1 LSLRFNRATAKLTTG
16 AHALRCVQAR
26 AAVSQEG
33 EAREHLLSRRADEI
47 RTAER
52 RTGELALERDALQ
65 TRIADLE

>member
-1 LSLRFNRATAKLTTG
+1 LSLRFTG
-16 AHALRCVQAR
+16 RPRNSQLAR
-26 AAVSQEG
+26 MRFDAFRR

>member
-1 LSLRFNRATAKLTTG
+1 
-16 AHALRCVQAR
+16 
-26 AAVSQEG
+26 VSQEG

-52 RTGELALERDALQ
+52 RAGELALERDALQ

>member
-1 LSLRFNRATAKLTTG
+1 
-16 AHALRCVQAR
+16 VI
-26 AAVSQEG
+26 QEG